1 MVKLTFHMFCL
12 SMKMMCTVFHFYELS
27 IVLKGLWMTCDIAEF
42 AFSAGQAVKAANW
55 QALPYSF
62 ACALGAF
69 SSAHRDRH
77 LIDQRKKAFRNQVKV
92 VRTLDFYDAFYP
104 LPIFSLLNCQ

>member
-1 MVKLTFHMFCL
+1 MHCISFLGA
-12 SMKMMCTVFHFYELS
+12 FYS
-27 IVLKGLWMTCDIAEF
+27 AKGTCDIAEF

-69 SSAHRDRH
+69 SGAHRDRH